1 MIQQELSAA
10 QAAPQPGV
18 PPAPAIEQL
27 QPKQASAAMP
37 SSLTLLQKMRGL
49 K

>member
-1 MIQQELSAA
+1 MIQQELAA
-10 QAAPQPGV
+10 SQAAPQPGV

-27 QPKQASAAMP
+27 QPKQASATTP